1 MPVVH
6 KNVLKAAR
14 QSEKRRVR
22 NRTVQSGVKGAI
34 KKFQTAIEEK
44 KVDETAATLKEAAR
58 ALAMAV
64 SKRVLHRN
72 TASRKISRLTLQ
84 ARKLAAK

>member
-14 QSEKRRVR
+14 QSEKHRVR
-22 NRTVQSGVKGAI
+22 NRTVQSGVKGAV
-34 KKFQTAIEEK
+34 KKFQAALEEK
-44 KVDETAATLKEAAR
+44 KPDATAASLKEAAR

-64 SKRVLHRN
+64 SKGVLHRN

-84 ARKLAAK
+84 ARKHAAK

>member
-14 QSEKRRVR
+14 QSEKRRLR

-34 KKFQTAIEEK
+34 KKLQTAIEEK
-44 KVDETAATLKEAAR
+44 KPDETAATLKEATR

-64 SKRVLHRN
+64 SKGVLHRN
-72 TASRKISRLTLQ
+72 TASRKISRLTRQ

>member
-22 NRTVQSGVKGAI
+22 NRAVQAGVKGAI
-34 KKFQTAIEEK
+34 KKLQAAIEEK
-44 KVDETAATLKEAAR
+44 KLDETAAALKEAAR
-58 ALAMAV
+58 ALAMGV
-64 SKRVLHRN
+64 SKRVLHKN